1 MVGNMGNIF
10 EKVWGTAKEFLGA
23 KAPKAEEKEA
33 AANGEYRG
41 FTKKKHNIIPENN
54 LFSISSSEIERKTH
68 ENDIT
73 PTGIKE
79 FDQLIKDGG
88 LEQGSSILI
97 SGGTGTGKTTF
108 ILQSMH
114 NCSKERSLKCIY
126 ISFEEDPKKIKG
138 HMKKN
143 YGWDFEALE
152 KSGTFAIV
160 KVDPLDVARD
170 VEQIFLEKHGEL
182 KIRLEK
188 IRLPFLPDIIAQ
200 DSLSALS
207 IAFTEEENYRKYI
220 TELFQSLVHM
230 NCISYVISETEQDP
244 RIYSRT
250 GVEEFLADGVIVLY
264 NLKKQGKRENEIEV
278 LKLRS
283 SSHHKGRVP
292 YRITTKGI
300 LIGQG

>member
-1 MVGNMGNIF
+1 MGNVF
-10 EKVWGTAKEFLGA
+10 ERAWGITKEFLGA
-23 KAPKAEEKEA
+23 KIQTEKETIT
-33 AANGEYRG
+33 NIEGKG
-41 FTKKKHNIIPENN
+41 TTKKKHNIIPQNN
-54 LFSISSSEIERKTH
+54 LFYISSSETDCKTRGS
-68 ENDIT
+68 DIT

-88 LEQGSSILI
+88 LEAGSTILI
-97 SGGTGTGKTTF
+97 SGGAGTGKTTF
-108 ILQSMH
+108 VVQSMY
-114 NCSKERSLKCIY
+114 NCSKERALKCVY
-126 ISFEEDPKKIKG
+126 ISFEEDPKKIKW

-143 YGWDFEALE
+143 YGWDLEALE
-152 KSGTFAIV
+152 KNGAFAIV
-160 KVDPLDVARD
+160 KIDPLDVARD

-188 IRLPFLPDIIAQ
+188 IRLPFLPDIIAL

-230 NCISYVISETEQDP
+230 NCIAYVISETEQDP

-250 GVEEFLADGVIVLY
+250 GVEEFLADGVVVLY
-264 NLKKQGKRENEIEV
+264 NVKKQGKRENEIEI

-283 SSHHKGRVP
+283 SSHHKGRIP

-300 LIGQG
+300 TIGQS